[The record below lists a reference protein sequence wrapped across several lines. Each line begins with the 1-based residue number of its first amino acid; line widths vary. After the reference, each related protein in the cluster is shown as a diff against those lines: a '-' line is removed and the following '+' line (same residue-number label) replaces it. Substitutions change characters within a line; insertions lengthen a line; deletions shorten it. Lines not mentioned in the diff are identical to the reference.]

1 MTFGCLTSS
10 ISVKIFE
17 IWTTHH
23 KKRGGIRA
31 SHRCYRFSSLP
42 GSPLLKSYIPVP
54 RIAPQASVAAID
66 SKRISSIMASPFFP
80 QYCDLMPSTE
90 PVSLQ
95 PIQLSQQQIVKG
107 GATTMGK
114 RDHLI
119 RELFS
124 LH

>member
-1 MTFGCLTSS
+1 
-10 ISVKIFE
+10 
-17 IWTTHH
+17 
-23 KKRGGIRA
+23 
-31 SHRCYRFSSLP
+31 
-42 GSPLLKSYIPVP
+42 
-54 RIAPQASVAAID
+54 
-66 SKRISSIMASPFFP
+66 MASPFFP
-80 QYCDLMPSTE
+80 QYCDLTPSTE

-107 GATTMGK
+107 GATRMGK